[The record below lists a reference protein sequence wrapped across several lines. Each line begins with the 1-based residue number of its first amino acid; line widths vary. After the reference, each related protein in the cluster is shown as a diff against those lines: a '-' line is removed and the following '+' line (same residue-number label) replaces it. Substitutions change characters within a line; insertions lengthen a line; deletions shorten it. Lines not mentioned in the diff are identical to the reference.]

1 MELTEPVYDHEDAVS
16 LTDPMFEDDVLRFTL
31 RGAAEARVRLAT
43 KYEKRPRM
51 GFLEY
56 EQKKTYFSTIK
67 DGSGEDEIRY
77 EVKPL
82 NINLTKINKNII
94 SPIE

>member
-16 LTDPMFEDDVLRFTL
+16 HTDSMFEDDVLRFTL
-31 RGAAEARVRLAT
+31 RAAAEARARLAN

-51 GFLEY
+51 GYLEY
-56 EQKKTYFSTIK
+56 DQKKTYFSTIK
-67 DGSGEDEIRY
+67 DGNGENDTRY

-82 NINLTKINKNII
+82 HIDLPELDENI